1 MHTPKSIPVKRGT
14 INLNYSLS
22 KRSMADFL
30 QAISETQGA
39 AFIDELPEDNHY
51 LVSEGINDS
60 EYSDSDQSSSDSDE
74 L

>member
-1 MHTPKSIPVKRGT
+1 
-14 INLNYSLS
+14 
-22 KRSMADFL
+22 MADFL